1 MNNSRNLAVL
11 GLVVW
16 TLIAGLAA
24 ADDKSRGG
32 RKSLDSDS
40 DGFVT
45 REEWD
50 AGERRGKAEFSDL
63 DTDGDGRI
71 SQDEWADWRR
81 TNGRD
86 RVRESRK

>member
-1 MNNSRNLAVL
+1 MNNSRNIAVL

-24 ADDKSRGG
+24 ADDKTRGSRKG
-32 RKSLDSDS
+32 LDSDS

-45 REEWD
+45 KADWD

-63 DTDGDGRI
+63 DTDGDERI
-71 SQDEWADWRR
+71 SQDEMADWRR
-81 TNGRD
+81 KNGRD
-86 RVRESRK
+86 RVRNSRK